1 MNRQSL
7 IDLASNSVKNYST
20 NVYPSLVDWLDEGQI
35 DIVRRTECFTDTKT
49 LTSVSGT
56 REYQLGTDVMKI
68 LAITYDSK
76 EVQPTTLEQAGFYN
90 DYPSETNATPSHYY
104 IKMTTNPIIGFTP
117 APGTSSLTISVH
129 YVKRPDSLVTTTNN
143 PVIPEQ
149 YQRLIVKFAMYNV
162 LIKDVKL
169 DTLTL
174 WQKEY
179 LDGVSRM
186 AEEIR
191 NFDKKKSKRMEPY
204 GTEHRQKSLKSYSRR
219 A

>member
-1 MNRQSL
+1 MTRQQL
-7 IDLASNSVKNYST
+7 IDLATNSIKNYSS
-20 NVYPSLVDWLDEGQI
+20 NIYSSLVDWLDEGQI
-35 DIVRRTECFTDTKT
+35 DIVRRTECFTDTKSIS
-49 LTSVSGT
+49 SVDGT
-56 REYQLGTDVMKI
+56 REYPLGTDVMKI
-68 LAITYDSK
+68 LAIHYNSQ
-76 EVQPTTLEQAGFYN
+76 EVQPASIEQMNYYAA
-90 DYPSETNATPSHYY
+90 YPAEASEGTPTHYY

-117 APGTSSLTISVH
+117 IPDTSDLVISVH

-149 YQRLIVKFAMYNV
+149 FRRLIVKYAMYNV

-179 LDGVSRM
+179 VDGVNRM

-204 GTEHRQKSLKSYSRR
+204 GNEHKRKSMKAYSGV
-219 A
+219 